1 MATAH
6 GPANLRSRRDATV
19 PLEALRP
26 VVDDPFGFV
35 VIDKPAGL
43 TSHNCVSR
51 LRRWYGLRRV
61 GHGGT
66 LDPLASGVLPIAL
79 GEATKTLPYVVDTE
93 KRYQFTLH
101 WGVATSTDDREGDI
115 IETCERRPSEAE
127 IRDTL
132 PQFIGEIM
140 QVPPVYSAIKV
151 NGQRAYDLA
160 RDGEEVELDARSIF
174 IGAFDLV
181 GIEDADHAVF
191 TVVSGKGAYMRGLA
205 RDLARA
211 LGTVGHIASL
221 RRNAVGPF
229 KETDAISLDE
239 LGSFG
244 QSPAASGGL
253 RPVETPLDD
262 IPALAVNDTQASRIR
277 QGQAVS
283 PQTLVEP
290 QGETIDPG
298 QVVYVHCAHQ
308 PVAIGRIDA
317 MTVKPLRVFNL

>member
-1 MATAH
+1 M
-6 GPANLRSRRDATV
+6 GRRRRSGK
-19 PLEALRP
+19 P
-26 VVDDPFGFV
+26 VNGW
-35 VIDKPAGL
+35 VILDKPVDMTSTAAVGAVRRIFDAQKAG
-43 TSHNCVSR
+43 HA
-51 LRRWYGLRRV
+51 
-61 GHGGT
+61 GT
-66 LDPLASGVLPIAL
+66 LDPLATGVLPIAL

-93 KRYQFTLH
+93 KRYQFTLR

-140 QVPPVYSAIKV
+140 QVPPIYSAIKV

-160 RDGEEVELDARSIF
+160 RDGEEVELEARPIF
-174 IGAFDLV
+174 IDAFDLV
-181 GIEDADHAVF
+181 RIEDADHAVF
-191 TVVSGKGAYMRGLA
+191 SVVSGKGAYMRGLA

-211 LGTVGHIASL
+211 LGTVGHVASL

-229 KETDAISLDE
+229 QETDAISLDE

-262 IPALAVNDTQASRIR
+262 IPALALTEQEANRLR
-277 QGQAVS
+277 NGQAVS
-283 PQTLVEP
+283 LIRKTDLERISAFED
-290 QGETIDPG
+290 GEMVLAMATG
-298 QVVYVHCAHQ
+298 K
-308 PVAIGRIDA
+308 PVALTRYTAGEVRP
-317 MTVKPLRVFNL
+317 VRVLHI

>member
-1 MATAH
+1 M
-6 GPANLRSRRDATV
+6 GRRRRSGK
-19 PLEALRP
+19 PIN
-26 VVDDPFGFV
+26 GW
-35 VIDKPAGL
+35 VILDKPVDMTSTAAVGAVRRIFDAQKAG
-43 TSHNCVSR
+43 HA
-51 LRRWYGLRRV
+51 
-61 GHGGT
+61 GT
-66 LDPLASGVLPIAL
+66 LDPLATGVLPIAL

-115 IETCERRPSEAE
+115 IETCERRPSEVE
-127 IRDTL
+127 IRDML

-140 QVPPVYSAIKV
+140 QVPPIYSAIKV

-160 RDGEEVELDARSIF
+160 RDGEEVELDARPIF
-174 IGAFDLV
+174 IDAFDLV

-205 RDLARA
+205 RDLAGA

-229 KETDAISLDE
+229 QETDAISLDE

-262 IPALAVNDTQASRIR
+262 IPALALTEQEANRLR
-277 QGQAVS
+277 NGQAVS
-283 PQTLVEP
+283 LIRKTDLERISAFED
-290 QGETIDPG
+290 GETVLAMATG
-298 QVVYVHCAHQ
+298 K
-308 PVAIGRIDA
+308 PVALTRYAAGEVRP
-317 MTVKPLRVFNL
+317 VRVLNI

>member
-1 MATAH
+1 M
-6 GPANLRSRRDATV
+6 GRRRRSGK
-19 PLEALRP
+19 PIN
-26 VVDDPFGFV
+26 GW
-35 VIDKPAGL
+35 VILDKPVDMTSTAAVGAVRRIFDAQKAG
-43 TSHNCVSR
+43 HA
-51 LRRWYGLRRV
+51 
-61 GHGGT
+61 GT
-66 LDPLASGVLPIAL
+66 LDPLATGILPIAL

-93 KRYQFTLH
+93 KRYQFLLR

-115 IETCERRPSEAE
+115 IKTCKRRPSEAE

-140 QVPPVYSAIKV
+140 QVPPMYSAIKV
-151 NGQRAYDLA
+151 NGHRAYDLA
-160 RDGEEVELDARSIF
+160 RDGEEVELDARPIF
-174 IGAFDLV
+174 IDAFDLV

-229 KETDAISLDE
+229 QETDAISLDE

-244 QSPAASGGL
+244 QSPATSGGL

-262 IPALAVNDTQASRIR
+262 IPALALTEQEANRLR
-277 QGQAVS
+277 NGQAVS
-283 PQTLVEP
+283 LIRKTDLERISAFED
-290 QGETIDPG
+290 GETVLAMVTG
-298 QVVYVHCAHQ
+298 K
-308 PVAIGRIDA
+308 PVALTRYTAGEVRP
-317 MTVKPLRVFNL
+317 VRVLHI

>member
-1 MATAH
+1 M
-6 GPANLRSRRDATV
+6 GRRRRSGK
-19 PLEALRP
+19 PIN
-26 VVDDPFGFV
+26 GW
-35 VIDKPAGL
+35 VILDKPVDMTSTAAVGAVRRIFDAQKAG
-43 TSHNCVSR
+43 HA
-51 LRRWYGLRRV
+51 
-61 GHGGT
+61 GT
-66 LDPLASGVLPIAL
+66 LDPLATGVLPIAL

-93 KRYQFTLH
+93 KRYQFLLR
-101 WGVATSTDDREGDI
+101 WGIATSTDDREGDI

-140 QVPPVYSAIKV
+140 QVPPIYSAIKV
-151 NGQRAYDLA
+151 NGHRAYDLA
-160 RDGEEVELDARSIF
+160 RDGEEVELDARPIF
-174 IGAFDLV
+174 INAFDLV

-221 RRNAVGPF
+221 RRNAVGLF
-229 KETDAISLDE
+229 QETDAISLDE

-262 IPALAVNDTQASRIR
+262 IPALALTEQEANRLR
-277 QGQAVS
+277 NGQAVS
-283 PQTLVEP
+283 LIRKTDLERISAFED
-290 QGETIDPG
+290 GETVLAMATG
-298 QVVYVHCAHQ
+298 K
-308 PVAIGRIDA
+308 PVALTRYTAGEVRP
-317 MTVKPLRVFNL
+317 VRVLHI

>member
-1 MATAH
+1 M
-6 GPANLRSRRDATV
+6 GRRRRSGK
-19 PLEALRP
+19 PIN
-26 VVDDPFGFV
+26 GW
-35 VIDKPAGL
+35 VILDKPVDMTSTAAVGAVRRIFDAQKAG
-43 TSHNCVSR
+43 HA
-51 LRRWYGLRRV
+51 
-61 GHGGT
+61 GT
-66 LDPLASGVLPIAL
+66 LDPLATGVLPIAL

-93 KRYQFTLH
+93 KRYQFLLR

-115 IETCERRPSEAE
+115 IETCERRPSETE

-132 PQFIGEIM
+132 TQFIGEIM
-140 QVPPVYSAIKV
+140 QVPPIFSAIKV

-160 RDGEEVELDARSIF
+160 REGEEVELDARPIF
-174 IGAFDLV
+174 IDAFDLV

-229 KETDAISLDE
+229 QETDAISLDE

-244 QSPAASGGL
+244 QSPADSGGL

-262 IPALAVNDTQASRIR
+262 IPALALTEQEANRLR
-277 QGQAVS
+277 NGQAVS
-283 PQTLVEP
+283 LVRKTDLERISAFED
-290 QGETIDPG
+290 GETVLAMVTG
-298 QVVYVHCAHQ
+298 K
-308 PVAIGRIDA
+308 PVALTRYTAGEVRP
-317 MTVKPLRVFNL
+317 VRVLHI

>member
-1 MATAH
+1 M
-6 GPANLRSRRDATV
+6 GRRRRSGK
-19 PLEALRP
+19 PIN
-26 VVDDPFGFV
+26 GW
-35 VIDKPAGL
+35 VILDKPVDMTSTAAVGAVRRIFDAQKAG
-43 TSHNCVSR
+43 HA
-51 LRRWYGLRRV
+51 
-61 GHGGT
+61 GT
-66 LDPLASGVLPIAL
+66 LDPFATGVLPIAL

-93 KRYQFTLH
+93 KRYQFLLR

-132 PQFIGEIM
+132 PQFIGKIM
-140 QVPPVYSAIKV
+140 QVPPIYSAIKV
-151 NGQRAYDLA
+151 NGHRAYDLA
-160 RDGEEVELDARSIF
+160 RDGEEVELDARPIF
-174 IGAFDLV
+174 IDAFDLV
-181 GIEDADHAVF
+181 GVEDADHAVF

-229 KETDAISLDE
+229 QETDAISLDE

-262 IPALAVNDTQASRIR
+262 IPALALTEQEANRLR
-277 QGQAVS
+277 NGQAVS
-283 PQTLVEP
+283 LIRKTDLERISAFED
-290 QGETIDPG
+290 GETVLAMVTG
-298 QVVYVHCAHQ
+298 K
-308 PVAIGRIDA
+308 PVALTRYTAGE
-317 MTVKPLRVFNL
+317 LRPVRVLHI

>member
-1 MATAH
+1 M
-6 GPANLRSRRDATV
+6 GRRRRSGK
-19 PLEALRP
+19 P
-26 VVDDPFGFV
+26 VNGW
-35 VIDKPAGL
+35 VILDKPVDMTSTAAVGAVRRIFDAQKAG
-43 TSHNCVSR
+43 HA
-51 LRRWYGLRRV
+51 
-61 GHGGT
+61 GT
-66 LDPLASGVLPIAL
+66 LDPLATGVLPIAL

-93 KRYQFTLH
+93 KRYQFLLR

-140 QVPPVYSAIKV
+140 QVPPIYSAIKV

-160 RDGEEVELDARSIF
+160 RDGEEVELDARPIL
-174 IGAFDLV
+174 IDAFDLV
-181 GIEDADHAVF
+181 GIEDVDHAVF

-229 KETDAISLDE
+229 QETDAISLDE

-262 IPALAVNDTQASRIR
+262 IPALALTEQEANRLR
-277 QGQAVS
+277 NGQAVS
-283 PQTLVEP
+283 LIRKTDLERISAFED
-290 QGETIDPG
+290 GETVLAMATG
-298 QVVYVHCAHQ
+298 K
-308 PVAIGRIDA
+308 PVALTRYTAGEVRP
-317 MTVKPLRVFNL
+317 VRVLHI